1 MRASSPSSF
10 PEVPM
15 PSLHR
20 LLPALAA
27 ASLVAVAAPHAAAQ
41 SKTLGTGKPVGLIM
55 TRNELRACMA
65 QQESLKTKR
74 AEMTQ
79 LQAQLEK
86 EKEEI
91 RKSGDELKDKLVWL
105 DRTSKE
111 QVDAYNAEATE
122 RDKRIDAYQARTTD
136 YNTKV
141 DALQADRD
149 AWGRNCENRRY
160 DEKDEMAIKM
170 GK

>member
-1 MRASSPSSF
+1 
-10 PEVPM
+10 M

-27 ASLVAVAAPHAAAQ
+27 ASLAAAAAPHAAAQ

-55 TRNELRACMA
+55 TREELRACMK
-65 QQESLKTKR
+65 QQDGIKAKG
-74 AEMTQ
+74 AEMAQ
-79 LQAQLEK
+79 VQGQLEK

-91 RKSGDELKDKLVWL
+91 RKSGEALKDKLVTL

-111 QVDAYNAEATE
+111 QVDQYNAEATE
-122 RDKRIDAYQARTTD
+122 RDTRIDAYQARTAD
-136 YNTKV
+136 FNAKV

-149 AWGRNCENRRY
+149 AWGKSCANRRY